1 MMRIES
7 LAPSAQP
14 DGPLVCTLET
24 GERLKVPTFLAA
36 DLNLYAGR
44 ELSEDELSTLRA
56 AIARARTRQR
66 AVRILSS
73 TAISRAALEKRLT
86 DKGAVPEDA
95 QDTVQWLD
103 ELHLLDDAA
112 VAEQLVQ
119 SAVRKGYGR
128 RRIEQILYE
137 KRIPREY
144 WQDALAA
151 IPDMDGALDS
161 FLHRALD
168 GKAVDDKLLK
178 RTTDALLRR
187 GHSWSDI
194 RAALTRYR
202 ADLELSGSE
211 ELE

>member
-1 MMRIES
+1 MKLES

-24 GERLKVPTFLAA
+24 GERLKVPPFLAA
-36 DLNLYAGR
+36 DFDLYAGR
-44 ELSEDELSTLRA
+44 ELSDDELSALRA

-86 DKGAVPEDA
+86 DKGALAEDA

-128 RRIEQILYE
+128 RRIENILYE
-137 KRIPREY
+137 KRIPHEY
-144 WQDALAA
+144 WEAALAA
-151 IPDMDGALDS
+151 IPAMDGALDTY
-161 FLHRALD
+161 LHRALD
-168 GKAVDDKLLK
+168 GRNVDDKLLK

-194 RAALTRYR
+194 RAALARYR
-202 ADLELSGSE
+202 ADLELSEPE

>member
-1 MMRIES
+1 MKIES

-24 GERLKVPTFLAA
+24 GERLRVPTFLAA

-56 AIARARTRQR
+56 AIARARTRQH

-86 DKGAVPEDA
+86 DRGAVPEDA

-103 ELHLLDDAA
+103 ELRLLDDAA

-202 ADLELSGSE
+202 ADLELSESE

>member
-1 MMRIES
+1 MKIES

-44 ELSEDELSTLRA
+44 ELSEDELSALRA

-112 VAEQLVQ
+112 VADQVVQ

>member
-1 MMRIES
+1 MKIES

-24 GERLKVPTFLAA
+24 GERLRVPTFLAA

>member
-1 MMRIES
+1 MKIES

-36 DLNLYAGR
+36 DFNLYAGG
-44 ELSEDELSTLRA
+44 ELSEDELSALHA

>member
-1 MMRIES
+1 MKIES

-24 GERLKVPTFLAA
+24 GERLRVPTFLAA
-36 DLNLYAGR
+36 DLNLSAGR

-112 VAEQLVQ
+112 VAEQVVQ

>member
-1 MMRIES
+1 MKIES

-86 DKGAVPEDA
+86 DRGAVPEDA

-103 ELHLLDDAA
+103 ELHLLDDTA
-112 VAEQLVQ
+112 VAEQVVQ

>member
-1 MMRIES
+1 MKIES

-112 VAEQLVQ
+112 VAEQVVQ

>member
-1 MMRIES
+1 MKIES

-24 GERLKVPTFLAA
+24 GERLRVPTFLAA

-112 VAEQLVQ
+112 VAEQVVQ

-137 KRIPREY
+137 KRIQREY

>member
-1 MMRIES
+1 MKIES

>member
-1 MMRIES
+1 MKIES

-24 GERLKVPTFLAA
+24 GERLKVPPFLAA
-36 DLNLYAGR
+36 DFDLYAGR
-44 ELSEDELSTLRA
+44 ELAEDELSALRA

-86 DKGAVPEDA
+86 DKGALAEDA

-128 RRIEQILYE
+128 RRIENILYE
-137 KRIPREY
+137 KRIPHEY
-144 WQDALAA
+144 WEDALAA
-151 IPDMDGALDS
+151 IPAMDGALDAY
-161 FLHRALD
+161 LHRALD
-168 GKAVDDKLLK
+168 GKSVDDKLLK

-187 GHSWSDI
+187 GHSWGDI
-194 RAALTRYR
+194 RAALARYR
-202 ADLELSGSE
+202 ADLELSEPE

>member
-1 MMRIES
+1 MKIES

-14 DGPLVCTLET
+14 DSPLVCTLET

-103 ELHLLDDAA
+103 ELHLLDDAT

-161 FLHRALD
+161 FLHRTLD

>member
-1 MMRIES
+1 MKIES

-44 ELSEDELSTLRA
+44 ELSEDELSALRA

-112 VAEQLVQ
+112 VAEQVVQ

-151 IPDMDGALDS
+151 IPDMDGALDN

>member
-1 MMRIES
+1 MKIES

-103 ELHLLDDAA
+103 ELRLLDDAA
-112 VAEQLVQ
+112 VAEQVVQ

>member
-1 MMRIES
+1 MKLES

-24 GERLKVPTFLAA
+24 GERLKVPPFLAA

-44 ELSEDELSTLRA
+44 ELSEDELSALRA

-151 IPDMDGALDS
+151 IPDMDGALDQY
-161 FLHRALD
+161 LHRALD
-168 GKAVDDKLLK
+168 GRSVDDKLLR

-194 RAALTRYR
+194 RAALARYR
-202 ADLELSGSE
+202 ADLELSESE

>member
-1 MMRIES
+1 MKIES

-44 ELSEDELSTLRA
+44 ELSEDELSALRA

-112 VAEQLVQ
+112 VAEQVVQ

-187 GHSWSDI
+187 GHSWSGI
-194 RAALTRYR
+194 RAALARYR
-202 ADLELSGSE
+202 ADLELSESE

>member
-1 MMRIES
+1 MKIES

-24 GERLKVPTFLAA
+24 GERLKVPTFLAV

-44 ELSEDELSTLRA
+44 ELSEDELSALRA

-112 VAEQLVQ
+112 VAEQVVQ

-161 FLHRALD
+161 FLHRTLD

-194 RAALTRYR
+194 RAALARYR